1 MPNVFEPE
9 WDAERDADPYRW
21 QRAWVGR
28 QAGCQRLGAS
38 LFELPPDA
46 ASFPFHVHYANEE
59 LLIALAGA
67 PTLEIPTGARQL
79 KPGDV
84 VAFPAGRGGAHR
96 IRNGTRESCRIFVAS
111 TMLAPEITE
120 FPESGELWM
129 RDYPP
134 GAEPSKDALDQRTP
148 AGAEDPRSSPS
159 PPPSSP
165 EEEAGGVEPVANV
178 LDPAFDHGEAGSG
191 GRARL
196 GRQAGAQQLGLSLFQ
211 LPAGFQRTAYHYHFA
226 NEELL
231 IALGGRP
238 SLRTPA
244 GWRELAAGD
253 VASFPTG
260 ERGAHRVINRG
271 EEPAR
276 YLVLSEMN
284 APDVVVY
291 PDSRKVLAI
300 SRPPGS
306 PGDEDELAYRFRI
319 DDAVG
324 YWEGE
329 PGPVEEDAAG

>member
-1 MPNVFEPE
+1 MFEPE

-21 QRAWVGR
+21 RRAWVGR

-38 LFELPPDA
+38 LFELPPGA
-46 ASFPFHVHYANEE
+46 ASFPLHVHYANEE
-59 LLIALAGA
+59 LLIALAGS
-67 PTLEIPTGARQL
+67 PTLEIPAGERQL
-79 KPGDV
+79 DPGDV
-84 VAFPAGRGGAHR
+84 VAFPAGRRGAHR
-96 IRNGTRESCRIFVAS
+96 VRNGTRESCRIFVAS
-111 TMLAPEITE
+111 TMRAPEITE

-129 RDYPP
+129 RNYPP
-134 GAEPSKDALDQRTP
+134 GAEPPKDALDERRP
-148 AGAEDPRSSPS
+148 AGAEDRRSSPL
-159 PPPSSP
+159 PSSSRR
-165 EEEAGGVEPVANV
+165 EEAGTVEPVANV
-178 LDPAFDHGEAGSG
+178 LDRAFDHGEAGSG

-196 GRQAGAQQLGLSLFQ
+196 GRQAGAQQLGLSLFE

-231 IALGGRP
+231 IALAGRP

-244 GWRELAAGD
+244 GWRELATGE
-253 VASFPTG
+253 VAAFPAG

-271 EEPAR
+271 AEPAR

-300 SRPPGS
+300 SRPPGA
-306 PGDEDELAYRFRI
+306 PGAEDELAHRFRI
-319 DDAVG
+319 DDAVD